1 MNHFKNLT
9 LSLKSTQ
16 KNILFFI
23 LFKKYSKHFLQL
35 KRSCKKQAITSL
47 KALFRGFLVVGCR
60 EELFL
65 KYPYLIKKM
74 SLKIKLKK

>member
-9 LSLKSTQ
+9 LSLKSAQ

-35 KRSCKKQAITSL
+35 KSL
-47 KALFRGFLVVGCR
+47 QKASHNLLKRHSLGGFKGCR
-60 EELFL
+60 EEFF
-65 KYPYLIKKM
+65 KM
-74 SLKIKLKK
+74 PPTPLRK